1 MKIGV
6 LGPQASC
13 EIIEKELRCIDP
25 SQEVRCYVREQVS
38 ACAEILPE
46 CEQWC
51 DAILFTGRAVE
62 GYVKRNAEIHK
73 PFTCVIRSS
82 VGMAGAFLQMQKQGL
97 EFDSFSIDI
106 VEPQVI
112 EDVLDAFEIQ
122 AKNIYSYPD
131 QEDTDENN
139 YLRWHRELHREG
151 KTAVA
156 LTSFRWVYACL
167 RQQGFPAIY
176 LGPTRATTRL
186 ALEQLK
192 KDMAINRAESAQIAA
207 EVLRLGNTHV
217 LEENYYSGMMT
228 KTEIDKSVICYTK
241 ELQAVMFQEGRWGYI
256 IYANAGVLRNRRSQ
270 QLLLKLQE
278 EIQGRGLRLDAGIGV
293 GDTAYRAEINA
304 RKALRYTM
312 EHSGGQIYSIDEN
325 GVLSG
330 PLFRENT
337 LRYQLISS
345 DHRLQELAEKTG
357 LSGAAIL
364 KLRAI
369 IETRQSDIFDAH
381 ELADC
386 LEVTSRSARRIMNRL
401 IEAGCG
407 EVYAMDAS
415 NPRGRPKALIRIHL
429 E

>member
-13 EIIEKELRCIDP
+13 EIIERELRYIDP

-38 ACAEILPE
+38 ACVEILTE

-62 GYVKRNAEIHK
+62 SYVKRNAEIHK
-73 PFTCVIRSS
+73 PYTCVIRSS

-139 YLRWHRELHREG
+139 YLRWHQELHREG

-167 RQQGFPAIY
+167 RQQSFPAIY

-192 KDMAINRAESAQIAA
+192 NE
-207 EVLRLGNTHV
+207 
-217 LEENYYSGMMT
+217 
-228 KTEIDKSVICYTK
+228 
-241 ELQAVMFQEGRWGYI
+241 
-256 IYANAGVLRNRRSQ
+256 NAG
-270 QLLLKLQE
+270 
-278 EIQGRGLRLDAGIGV
+278 D
-293 GDTAYRAEINA
+293 
-304 RKALRYTM
+304 
-312 EHSGGQIYSIDEN
+312 
-325 GVLSG
+325 
-330 PLFRENT
+330 
-337 LRYQLISS
+337 
-345 DHRLQELAEKTG
+345 
-357 LSGAAIL
+357 
-364 KLRAI
+364 
-369 IETRQSDIFDAH
+369 
-381 ELADC
+381 
-386 LEVTSRSARRIMNRL
+386 
-401 IEAGCG
+401 
-407 EVYAMDAS
+407 
-415 NPRGRPKALIRIHL
+415 
-429 E
+429 